1 MIQRIQLLCCTLFIL
16 LPLASTSA
24 SLHKDDKNS
33 HYIRSVSFS
42 SDTKNAP
49 QHIAVALSESQ
60 RVSSVSTATP
70 STSPKPSV
78 LVNTASPT
86 ISLEPSSFSEQSAAV
101 TGIPTITPTVSP
113 TTSYVPY
120 KQPITH
126 TTGSGKPTVISIPSE
141 EKQASDIG
149 TLAPTFSYPVVNVAR
164 PPKVSSSRPVSDS
177 DSIHNSTSS
186 QPKFHEELDTT
197 PNLISAVSQD
207 EMESISHVKET
218 TTALPPQT
226 TRTTAAI
233 GSQVLMAFLG
243 AFVTSIFFFTLLAIR
258 RRMRSLAEAELYTIY
273 DATAGR
279 HLSAQNKTHNTV
291 AVNNTEGCSSPTE
304 EQQGRILPDISNSGS
319 SIHLSSLG
327 TIYEHDYENGSDQ
340 SSSSIDQMFQFS
352 LQMSEDLSLSPRSS
366 WDGGDYW
373 SNTPC
378 DLPSP
383 FPPSEAGSPFSD

>member
-1 MIQRIQLLCCTLFIL
+1 MILRIKLLCYTLSVLL

-24 SLHKDDKNS
+24 SLQKDDKSS
-33 HYIRSVSFS
+33 HYIRSMSLS
-42 SDTKNAP
+42 SDTQNAP
-49 QHIAVALSESQ
+49 QHSAVA
-60 RVSSVSTATP
+60 SSVSTATP
-70 STSPKPSV
+70 STSPKPSSV
-78 LVNTASPT
+78 LVKTASPT
-86 ISLEPSSFSEQSAAV
+86 ISLEPSSFSEQSAAG
-101 TGIPTITPTVSP
+101 TGTPSITPTVSP

-120 KQPITH
+120 KQPKIN
-126 TTGSGKPTVISIPSE
+126 TTGSGKPTVISIASE
-141 EKQASDIG
+141 VEQASDIG
-149 TLAPTFSYPVVNVAR
+149 TLAPSFSNPVVNVAR
-164 PPKVSSSRPVSDS
+164 PPKVSSDF
-177 DSIHNSTSS
+177 IHNSISS
-186 QPKFHEELDTT
+186 QQKLHQDLDTS
-197 PNLISAVSQD
+197 PNLINAVSQD
-207 EMESISHVKET
+207 EMDSNSHVKET
-218 TTALPPQT
+218 TTSVPPQT

-233 GSQVLMAFLG
+233 GSQLLMAFLG
-243 AFVTSIFFFTLLAIR
+243 AFVTSILFFTLLAIR

-291 AVNNTEGCSSPTE
+291 AVNNTDGCSSPTE

-352 LQMSEDLSLSPRSS
+352 IQMSEDLSLSPRSS

-383 FPPSEAGSPFSD
+383 FPPSDVGSPFSD